1 MFFYL
6 LKAIEVE
13 TARLIKE
20 GESHHESYNKALLN
34 LHKAV
39 KEVMKFW

>member
-6 LKAIEVE
+6 LKAIEIE
-13 TARLIKE
+13 TDRLVKE
-20 GESHHESYNKALLN
+20 AESQSESYHKALLN

>member
-13 TARLIKE
+13 TNRLVKE
-20 GESHHESYNKALLN
+20 AASDPYKAALLN
-34 LHKAV
+34 LSKAV